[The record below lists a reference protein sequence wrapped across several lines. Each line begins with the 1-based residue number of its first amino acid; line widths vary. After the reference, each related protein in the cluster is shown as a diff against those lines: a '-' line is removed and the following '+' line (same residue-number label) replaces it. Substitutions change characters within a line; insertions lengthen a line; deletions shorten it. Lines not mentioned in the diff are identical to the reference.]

1 MKLAHT
7 TSNSGTGSNNANDLA
22 VKMSN
27 HRLLQTLE
35 IMSSYQNSKTLNSLM
50 LTGTNQVNLQSL
62 LMAEHSI
69 SHFLHYFALRG

>member
-1 MKLAHT
+1 MKLGYTNIGHNMKLAHA

-50 LTGTNQVNLQSL
+50 LTGTNK
-62 LMAEHSI
+62 
-69 SHFLHYFALRG
+69 